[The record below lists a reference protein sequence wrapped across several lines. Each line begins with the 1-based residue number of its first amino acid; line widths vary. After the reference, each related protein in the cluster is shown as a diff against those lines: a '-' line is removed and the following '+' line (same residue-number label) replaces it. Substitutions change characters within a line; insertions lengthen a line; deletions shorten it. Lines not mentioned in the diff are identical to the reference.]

1 MSLTRP
7 AKQNITRLAADT
19 DKPWTF
25 IVLILVR
32 SPKMDSHFE
41 FDLGLSLDLGLG
53 LRLVNNIKQSSS
65 GMNEAFPKMVWL
77 SNLSLGRFIDS

>member
-1 MSLTRP
+1 ML
-7 AKQNITRLAADT
+7 
-19 DKPWTF
+19 
-25 IVLILVR
+25 VL

-41 FDLGLSLDLGLG
+41 LDSELGLDLGLG

-77 SNLSLGRFIDS
+77 SNLSLGRFIDF